1 MTHIWVFSWVRSKLI
16 HRPLSTLTR
25 HFKSILHRSLSPHIG
40 CFHTRGHRL
49 LSTHIGHF
57 SFKKQPI
64 LHRPLCTKHRPLSYK
79 HRLLWLNIGRF
90 DIGHFHTNIG
100 RFSSTSAAFNCTR
113 LVAPSIQYI
122 RQNLDILPGKGHQMI
137 FPWILIH
144 ALSFMD
150 LQQRQYLWNRFKWFC
165 WGRILIYAKTLLNLG
180 DSFRSKTGKR
190 VWFCCQMIIY
200 VK

>member
-113 LVAPSIQYI
+113 FTT
-122 RQNLDILPGKGHQMI
+122 MI
-137 FPWILIH
+137 NTVINIFKLSTTPFIFNIH
-144 ALSFMD
+144 RDTVSRTLESSHRLLSH
-150 LQQRQYLWNRFKWFC
+150 
-165 WGRILIYAKTLLNLG
+165 
-180 DSFRSKTGKR
+180 
-190 VWFCCQMIIY
+190 
-200 VK
+200 